1 MINSLQAHTKNF
13 LGPFPGAPSPTGAHV
28 LPPPA
33 HGPQGCLTGR
43 NRTRAKCRNPPPP
56 PHSCVRPLSR
66 STERSRHTEARWG
79 GTEVTPWR
87 PGTPVRGVQSRVGE
101 KAEGPQ
107 SPWRRPPGRRRRES
121 RVFRSLRAS
130 FPWVVHKHRLQPHR
144 GPQSSLSVFPG
155 SLTSSSAPCYLGR
168 DVLQFGS
175 TLETG
180 R

>member
-1 MINSLQAHTKNF
+1 MCC
-13 LGPFPGAPSPTGAHV
+13 PRPPTGRRAALQDGTERAESAETHHL
-28 LPPPA
+28 LPD
-33 HGPQGCLTGR
+33 
-43 NRTRAKCRNPPPP
+43 
-56 PHSCVRPLSR
+56 SCVRPLSR

-79 GTEVTPWR
+79 GTEVTPWG

-107 SPWRRPPGRRRRES
+107 GPGRRPPGRRRRES

-130 FPWVVHKHRLQPHR
+130 FPWVVHKHRLQPHT

-168 DVLQFGS
+168 DVLQFRS